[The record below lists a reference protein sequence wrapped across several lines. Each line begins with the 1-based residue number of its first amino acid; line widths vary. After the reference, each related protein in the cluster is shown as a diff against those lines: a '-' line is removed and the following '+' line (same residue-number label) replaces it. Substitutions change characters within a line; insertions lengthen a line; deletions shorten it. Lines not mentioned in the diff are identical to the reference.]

1 MFIKEMDAT
10 SLDIQNKND
19 YTAFLHVVLKNYGE
33 FELIDWCYFINAVQL
48 NQEFILVYFPF
59 FKSMENTLIN
69 FFKTTPI
76 MSYDFQSYI
85 RFSILID
92 LLRHNLR

>member
-33 FELIDWCYFINAVQL
+33 FELIDW
-48 NQEFILVYFPF
+48 
-59 FKSMENTLIN
+59 
-69 FFKTTPI
+69 
-76 MSYDFQSYI
+76 
-85 RFSILID
+85 R
-92 LLRHNLR
+92 